1 MYKGNDGMKK
11 IDQRK
16 SAGGVLRSVFT
27 TLSNICVGPFLAKTV
42 NG

>member
-27 TLSNICVGPFLAKTV
+27 YNPV
-42 NG
+42 